1 MSNLVKNHPD
11 SKTTSMGI
19 ENAETTYV
27 ETLDKHAAE
36 DDIPVSAFKDMPRRQ
51 AIWAF
56 RKAILFAILVA
67 WAAIMDG
74 YLISSRSFDG
84 A

>member
-19 ENAETTYV
+19 ENAETIYL
-27 ETLDKHAAE
+27 ETIDKHAVD
-36 DDIPVSAFKDMPRRQ
+36 DDIPVSAFKDMSRRD
-51 AIWAF
+51 AIWTF
-56 RKAILFAILVA
+56 RKAILFAVLVA

-74 YLISSRSFDG
+74 YLISSRFFRM